1 MGDELI
7 QILMAFLGTIGFAIF
22 FNIRKTRLLLVGI
35 GGAVIWTVFL
45 AVDHFTGQEMIAL
58 FVASLLASVFAE
70 VLARV
75 VKSPATVLLIPMVIA
90 LIPGGNLY
98 YTMFYMV
105 QGHAILFQS
114 YLKLVLQEAASIALG
129 VMIVTS
135 AMQVVQKSRIY
146 HQKKS
151 A

>member
-22 FNIRKTRLLLVGI
+22 FNIRKIRLLLVGI

-45 AVDHFTGQEMIAL
+45 VVNHVTEQEMIAL
-58 FVASLLASVFAE
+58 FAASVLASVFAE
-70 VLARV
+70 ILARI
-75 VKSPATVLLIPMVIA
+75 VKSPATVLLVPMVIA

-105 QGHAILFQS
+105 QGHSILFQA

-129 VMIVTS
+129 IMIVMS
-135 AMQVVQKSRIY
+135 AMQVIQKSQIY

-151 A
+151 V

>member
-22 FNIRKTRLLLVGI
+22 FNIRKTKLLLVGT

-45 AVDHFTGQEMIAL
+45 VVNHVTEQEMIAL
-58 FVASLLASVFAE
+58 FVASVLASVFAE
-70 VLARV
+70 ILARV
-75 VKSPATVLLIPMVIA
+75 VKSPATVLLVPMVIA

-105 QGHAILFQS
+105 QGHSILFQS

-129 VMIVTS
+129 IMIVMS
-135 AMQVVQKSRIY
+135 AMQVIQKSRIY

-151 A
+151 V

>member
-22 FNIRKTRLLLVGI
+22 FNIRKIRLLLVGI

-45 AVDHFTGQEMIAL
+45 VVNHVTEQEMIAL
-58 FVASLLASVFAE
+58 FAASVLASVFAE
-70 VLARV
+70 ILARV
-75 VKSPATVLLIPMVIA
+75 VKSPATVLLVPMVIA

-105 QGHAILFQS
+105 QGHSILFQA

-129 VMIVTS
+129 IMIVMS
-135 AMQVVQKSRIY
+135 AMQVIQKSQIY

-151 A
+151 V

>member
-1 MGDELI
+1 MRDELI

-22 FNIRKTRLLLVGI
+22 FNIRKIRLLLVGI

-45 AVDHFTGQEMIAL
+45 VVNHVTEQEMIAL
-58 FVASLLASVFAE
+58 FAASVLASVFAE
-70 VLARV
+70 ILARV
-75 VKSPATVLLIPMVIA
+75 VKSPATVLLVPMVIA

-105 QGHAILFQS
+105 QGHTILFQS

-129 VMIVTS
+129 IMIVMS
-135 AMQVVQKSRIY
+135 ALQVIQKSQIY

-151 A
+151 V

>member
-22 FNIRKTRLLLVGI
+22 FNIRKTKLLLVGI

-45 AVDHFTGQEMIAL
+45 VVNHVTEQEMIAL
-58 FVASLLASVFAE
+58 FVASVLASVFAE
-70 VLARV
+70 ILARI
-75 VKSPATVLLIPMVIA
+75 VKSPATVLLVPMVIA

-105 QGHAILFQS
+105 QGHSILFQA

-129 VMIVTS
+129 IMIVMS
-135 AMQVVQKSRIY
+135 AMQVIQKSQIY

-151 A
+151 V

>member
-1 MGDELI
+1 MRDELI

-22 FNIRKTRLLLVGI
+22 FNIRKIRLLLVGI

-45 AVDHFTGQEMIAL
+45 VVNHVTEQEMIAL
-58 FVASLLASVFAE
+58 FAASVLASVFAE
-70 VLARV
+70 ILARV
-75 VKSPATVLLIPMVIA
+75 VKSPATVLLVPMVIA

-105 QGHAILFQS
+105 QGYSILFQA

-129 VMIVTS
+129 IMIVMS
-135 AMQVVQKSRIY
+135 AMQVIQKSQIY

-151 A
+151 V

>member
-45 AVDHFTGQEMIAL
+45 VVNHVTEQEMIAL
-58 FVASLLASVFAE
+58 FAASVLASVFAE
-70 VLARV
+70 ILARV
-75 VKSPATVLLIPMVIA
+75 VKSPATVLLVPMVIA

-105 QGHAILFQS
+105 QGHTILFQS

-129 VMIVTS
+129 IMIVMS
-135 AMQVVQKSRIY
+135 AMQVIQKSQIY

-151 A
+151 V

>member
-22 FNIRKTRLLLVGI
+22 FNIRKIRLLLVGI

-45 AVDHFTGQEMIAL
+45 VVNHVTEQEMIAL
-58 FVASLLASVFAE
+58 FAASVLASVFAE
-70 VLARV
+70 ILARV
-75 VKSPATVLLIPMVIA
+75 VKSPATVLLVPMVIA

-105 QGHAILFQS
+105 QGHSILFQS

-129 VMIVTS
+129 IMIVMS
-135 AMQVVQKSRIY
+135 AMQVIQKSRIY

-151 A
+151 V

>member
-7 QILMAFLGTIGFAIF
+7 QILMAFLGTIGVAIF
-22 FNIRKTRLLLVGI
+22 FNIRKTKLLLVGT

-45 AVDHFTGQEMIAL
+45 VVKYATGQEMIAL
-58 FVASLLASVFAE
+58 FAASVLASVFAE
-70 VLARV
+70 ILARI
-75 VKSPATVLLIPMVIA
+75 VKSPATVLLVPMVIA

-98 YTMFYMV
+98 YTMFYVV
-105 QGHAILFQS
+105 QGHSILFQA

-129 VMIVTS
+129 IMIVMS
-135 AMQVVQKSRIY
+135 AMQVIQKSQIY

-151 A
+151 V

>member
-1 MGDELI
+1 MRDELI

-22 FNIRKTRLLLVGI
+22 FKIRKIRLLLVGI

-45 AVDHFTGQEMIAL
+45 VVNHVTEQEMIAL
-58 FVASLLASVFAE
+58 FAASVLASVFAE
-70 VLARV
+70 ILARV
-75 VKSPATVLLIPMVIA
+75 VKSPATVLLVPMVIA

-105 QGHAILFQS
+105 QGHSILFQA

-129 VMIVTS
+129 IMIVMS
-135 AMQVVQKSRIY
+135 AMQVIQKSQIY

-151 A
+151 V

>member
-7 QILMAFLGTIGFAIF
+7 QVLMAFLGTIGFAIF
-22 FNIRKTRLLLVGI
+22 FNIRKTKLLLVGI

-45 AVDHFTGQEMIAL
+45 AVQHTAGQEMIAL
-58 FVASLLASVFAE
+58 FVASVLASVFAE
-70 VLARV
+70 ILARI
-75 VKSPATVLLIPMVIA
+75 VKSPATVLLVPMVIA

-105 QGHAILFQS
+105 QGHSILFET

-129 VMIVTS
+129 IMIVMS
-135 AMQVVQKSRIY
+135 AMQVIQKFSVLTHSY
-146 HQKKS
+146 FD
-151 A
+151 

>member
-1 MGDELI
+1 MRDELI

-22 FNIRKTRLLLVGI
+22 FNIRKIRLLLVGI

-45 AVDHFTGQEMIAL
+45 VVNHVTEQEMIAL
-58 FVASLLASVFAE
+58 FAASVLASVFAE
-70 VLARV
+70 ILARV
-75 VKSPATVLLIPMVIA
+75 VKSPATVLLVPMVIA

-105 QGHAILFQS
+105 QGHTILFQS

-129 VMIVTS
+129 IMIVMS
-135 AMQVVQKSRIY
+135 AMQVIQKSQIY

-151 A
+151 V

>member
-98 YTMFYMV
+98 YTMFHMV

-129 VMIVTS
+129 VMIMTS

>member
-1 MGDELI
+1 MRDELI

-22 FNIRKTRLLLVGI
+22 FNIRKIRLLLVGI

-45 AVDHFTGQEMIAL
+45 VVNHVTEQEMIAL
-58 FVASLLASVFAE
+58 FAASVLASVFAE
-70 VLARV
+70 ILARV
-75 VKSPATVLLIPMVIA
+75 VKSPATVLLVPMVIA

-105 QGHAILFQS
+105 QGHTILFQS

-129 VMIVTS
+129 IMIVMS
-135 AMQVVQKSRIY
+135 AMQVIQKSQNY

-151 A
+151 V

>member
-1 MGDELI
+1 MRDELI

-22 FNIRKTRLLLVGI
+22 FNIRKIRLLLVGI

-45 AVDHFTGQEMIAL
+45 VVNHVTEQEMIAL
-58 FVASLLASVFAE
+58 FAASVLASVFSE
-70 VLARV
+70 ILARV
-75 VKSPATVLLIPMVIA
+75 VKSPATVLLVPMVIA

-105 QGHAILFQS
+105 QGHTILFQS

-129 VMIVTS
+129 IMIVMS
-135 AMQVVQKSRIY
+135 AMQVIQKSQIY

-151 A
+151 V

>member
-1 MGDELI
+1 MRDELI

-22 FNIRKTRLLLVGI
+22 FNIRKIRLLLVGI

-45 AVDHFTGQEMIAL
+45 VVNHVTEQEMIAL
-58 FVASLLASVFAE
+58 FAASVLASVFAE
-70 VLARV
+70 ILARV
-75 VKSPATVLLIPMVIA
+75 VKSPATVLLVPMVIA

-105 QGHAILFQS
+105 QGHSILFQA

-129 VMIVTS
+129 IMIVMS
-135 AMQVVQKSRIY
+135 AMQVIQKSQIY

-151 A
+151 V

>member
-22 FNIRKTRLLLVGI
+22 FNIRKIRLFLVGI

-45 AVDHFTGQEMIAL
+45 VVQYATGQEMIAL
-58 FVASLLASVFAE
+58 FAASVLASVFAE
-70 VLARV
+70 ILARV
-75 VKSPATVLLIPMVIA
+75 VKSPATVLLVPMVIA

-105 QGHAILFQS
+105 QGHSILFQA

-129 VMIVTS
+129 IMIVMS
-135 AMQVVQKSRIY
+135 AMQVIQKSQIY

-151 A
+151 V

>member
-7 QILMAFLGTIGFAIF
+7 QILMAFLGTIGFSIF
-22 FNIRKTRLLLVGI
+22 FNIRKTRLFLVGI

-45 AVDHFTGQEMIAL
+45 AVQYVTGQEMIAL
-58 FVASLLASVFAE
+58 FAASVLASVFAE
-70 VLARV
+70 ILARV
-75 VKSPATVLLIPMVIA
+75 VKSPATVLLVPMVIA

-105 QGHAILFQS
+105 QGHTILFQS
-114 YLKLVLQEAASIALG
+114 YLKLVLQEATSIALG
-129 VMIVTS
+129 IMIVMS
-135 AMQVVQKSRIY
+135 AMQVVQKSKTY

-151 A
+151 V

>member
-22 FNIRKTRLLLVGI
+22 FNIRKTKLLLVGI

-45 AVDHFTGQEMIAL
+45 VVNHVTEQEMIAL
-58 FVASLLASVFAE
+58 FVASVLASVFAE
-70 VLARV
+70 ILARI
-75 VKSPATVLLIPMVIA
+75 VKSPATVLLVPMVIA

-105 QGHAILFQS
+105 QGHSILFET

-129 VMIVTS
+129 IMIVMS
-135 AMQVVQKSRIY
+135 AMQVIQKSRIY

-151 A
+151 V

>member
-22 FNIRKTRLLLVGI
+22 FNIRKTKLLLVGI

-45 AVDHFTGQEMIAL
+45 VVNHVTEQEMIAL
-58 FVASLLASVFAE
+58 FVASVLASVFAE
-70 VLARV
+70 ILARI
-75 VKSPATVLLIPMVIA
+75 VKSPATVLLVPMVIA

-105 QGHAILFQS
+105 QGHSILFET

-129 VMIVTS
+129 IMIVMS
-135 AMQVVQKSRIY
+135 AMQVIQKFSVLTHSY
-146 HQKKS
+146 FD
-151 A
+151 

>member
-1 MGDELI
+1 MGEELI

-22 FNIRKTRLLLVGI
+22 FNIRKIRLFLVGI

-45 AVDHFTGQEMIAL
+45 VVNHVTEQEMIAL
-58 FVASLLASVFAE
+58 FAASVLASVFAE
-70 VLARV
+70 ILARV
-75 VKSPATVLLIPMVIA
+75 VKSPATVLLVPMVIA

-105 QGHAILFQS
+105 QGHSILFQS

-129 VMIVTS
+129 IMIVMS
-135 AMQVVQKSRIY
+135 AMQVIQKSRIY

-151 A
+151 V